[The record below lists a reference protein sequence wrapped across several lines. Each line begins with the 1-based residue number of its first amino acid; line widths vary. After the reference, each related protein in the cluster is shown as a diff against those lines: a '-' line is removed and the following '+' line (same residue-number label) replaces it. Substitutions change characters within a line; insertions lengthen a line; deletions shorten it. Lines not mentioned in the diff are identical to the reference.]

1 MATEQ
6 KAQLNYLMITPRK
19 VRLVA
24 NALKGMSVAEAEAQL
39 LLRPQRA
46 AVALLKLLRSAVAN
60 AKNNHNLTPDRL
72 RIGRLWVD
80 PAPVIKR
87 SLPRSQGRATPL
99 LHRMSHITLI
109 LIETPVAKDTRF
121 VINAP
126 ASGPKDRTARRE
138 KKKLDRAK
146 AKKEG
151 KPDDIEHTRPEMK
164 NADSKTQDATP
175 KKPKGSF
182 KRFFNRK
189 SI

>member
-1 MATEQ
+1 MAIEQ

-24 NALKGMSVAEAEAQL
+24 NALKGMTVAEAEAQL

-46 AVALLKLLRSAVAN
+46 ADALLKLLRSAISN
-60 AKNNHNLTPDRL
+60 AKNNHNLTPDKL
-72 RIGRLWVD
+72 RISRLWVD

-109 LIETPVAKDTRF
+109 LTEADLPAVGRFIIKAK
-121 VINAP
+121 
-126 ASGPKDRTARRE
+126 E
-138 KKKLDRAK
+138 KK
-146 AKKEG
+146 AKKTDKKKS
-151 KPDDIEHTRPEMK
+151 KPADIEHTRPEQK
-164 NADSKTQDATP
+164 NADSKTTEATP
-175 KKPKGSF
+175 KKSKGAF